1 MSLLVTGSIGIDTVK
16 TPFGVSKDCLGGSA
30 VYFSM
35 AASFFSP
42 VRFLGAIGADCPFD
56 LKKIFKGKKVDLNGL
71 ELRHTSKTFR
81 WAGSYQGAMNEATT
95 DAVEL
100 NVLAENP
107 PQMPEEYKDSKF
119 VFLANTA
126 PILQIQLLDQLNRPK
141 FVAAD
146 TMNLWINNNLADLK
160 QLLKKIDCL
169 ILNETEARMLAN
181 EHNLITAAAKI
192 EKLGPSVVVIK
203 KGESGSIIH
212 VSRASASSR
221 AESRG
226 SPRKRGQDGRDTKL
240 FVLPAYPATIVKDP
254 TGAGD
259 SFAGGFMGY
268 LAGQN
273 KTDFATL
280 KKAVAYGTVVAS
292 FTISDFSHKGLTKT
306 TRRDIDS
313 RLIEL
318 RKLVKF

>member
-16 TPFGVSKDCLGGSA
+16 TPFGMSKDCLGGSA

-56 LKKIFKGKKVDLNGL
+56 LKKIFKGRKVDLNGL

-81 WAGSYQGAMNEATT
+81 WAGSYQGPMNEAIT
-95 DAVEL
+95 DFVEL
-100 NVLAENP
+100 NVLAEEP
-107 PQMPEEYKDSKF
+107 PKMPEEYKDSKF

-126 PILQIQLLDQLNRPK
+126 PILQIQLLDQLKKPK

-160 QLLKKIDCL
+160 KLLKKIDCL

-203 KGESGSIIH
+203 KGESGSIIRQ
-212 VSRASASSR
+212 SD
-221 AESRG
+221 
-226 SPRKRGQDGRDTKL
+226 GQL

-292 FTISDFSHKGLTKT
+292 FTISDFSLKGLTKT
-306 TRRDIDS
+306 TRRNIDS
-313 RLIEL
+313 RLNEL
-318 RKLVKF
+318 RNRVKF

>member
-1 MSLLVTGSIGIDTVK
+1 MTLLVTGSIGIDTVK

-56 LKKIFKGKKVDLNGL
+56 LKKIFKGRPVDLNGL

-81 WAGSYQGAMNEATT
+81 WAGSYVDAMNEAVT
-95 DAVEL
+95 DFVEL

-126 PILQIQLLDQLNRPK
+126 PNLQIQLLDQLNRPK

-192 EKLGPSVVVIK
+192 EKLGPTVVVIK
-203 KGESGSIIH
+203 KGESGSIIRQ
-212 VSRASASSR
+212 SD
-221 AESRG
+221 
-226 SPRKRGQDGRDTKL
+226 GQL

-292 FTISDFSHKGLTKT
+292 FTIADFSLKGLTKT
-306 TRRDIDS
+306 KRRDIDS
-313 RLIEL
+313 RLNIL
-318 RKLVKF
+318 RKPVQF

>member
-1 MSLLVTGSIGIDTVK
+1 M
-16 TPFGVSKDCLGGSA
+16 SKDCLGGSA

-81 WAGSYQGAMNEATT
+81 WAGSYQGAMNEAIT

-126 PILQIQLLDQLNRPK
+126 PILQIQLLDQLHKPK

-160 QLLKKIDCL
+160 KLLKKIDCL
-169 ILNETEARMLAN
+169 ILNETEARMLSGD
-181 EHNLITAAAKI
+181 HNLITAAAKI

-203 KGESGSIIH
+203 KGESGSILH
-212 VSRASASSR
+212 VSRAS
-221 AESRG
+221 

-292 FTISDFSHKGLTKT
+292 FTIADFSLKGLTKT
-306 TRRDIDS
+306 TRRNIYT
-313 RLIEL
+313 RLNEL
-318 RKLVKF
+318 RERTKF

>member
-16 TPFGVSKDCLGGSA
+16 TPYGVSKDCLGGSA

-35 AASFFSP
+35 AASFFSS

-56 LKKIFKGKKVDLNGL
+56 LKKIFKGRPVDLNGL

-81 WAGSYQGAMNEATT
+81 WAGSYVDAMNEAVT
-95 DAVEL
+95 DFVEL
-100 NVLAENP
+100 NVLAEEP

-126 PILQIQLLDQLNRPK
+126 PILQIQLLDQLHKPK

-160 QLLKKIDCL
+160 KLMKKIDCL

-192 EKLGPSVVVIK
+192 EKLGPTVVVIK
-203 KGESGSIIH
+203 KGESGSIIRQ
-212 VSRASASSR
+212 SD
-221 AESRG
+221 
-226 SPRKRGQDGRDTKL
+226 GQL

-292 FTISDFSHKGLTKT
+292 FTISDFSLKGLTKT
-306 TRRDIDS
+306 TKRDIEK
-313 RLIEL
+313 RLNIL
-318 RKLVKF
+318 RKTTTF

>member
-35 AASFFSP
+35 AAGFFTP
-42 VRFLGAIGADCPFD
+42 VRFLGAIGSDCPFD
-56 LKKIFKGKKVDLNGL
+56 LKKIFKGKKINLAGL
-71 ELRHTSKTFR
+71 EVRYQSKTFR

-95 DAVEL
+95 DFVEL
-100 NVLAENP
+100 NVLAESP
-107 PQMPEEYKDSKF
+107 PKMPEEYKDSKF

-126 PILQIQLLDQLNRPK
+126 PVLQIYLLEQLKKPK

-160 QLLKKIDCL
+160 RLLKKIDCL
-169 ILNETEARMLAN
+169 VLNEGEARMLAG
-181 EHNLITAAAKI
+181 EHNLITAAGKI
-192 EKLGPSVVVIK
+192 TKLGPSVVVIK
-203 KGESGSIIH
+203 KGESGSII
-212 VSRASASSR
+212 RQAN
-221 AESRG
+221 G
-226 SPRKRGQDGRDTKL
+226 DL

-268 LAGQN
+268 LTSQN
-273 KTDFATL
+273 KTDFAAL

-292 FTISDFSHKGLTKT
+292 FTIADFSLKGLTKISKKA
-306 TRRDIDS
+306 IDS
-313 RLIEL
+313 RLNEL
-318 RKLVKF
+318 RKLATF

>member
-35 AASFFSP
+35 AASFFTH
-42 VRFLGAIGADCPFD
+42 VRFLGAIGADCPFN
-56 LKKIFKGKKVDLNGL
+56 LKYIFKNRRVDFTGL
-71 ELRHTSKTFR
+71 EVRYKSKTFR
-81 WAGSYQGAMNEATT
+81 WAGSYEGPMNEAIT
-95 DAVEL
+95 DFVEL
-100 NVLAENP
+100 NVLAEEP
-107 PQMPEEYKDSKF
+107 PKVPDEYKDSKF

-126 PILQIQLLDQLNRPK
+126 PILQIQLLEQLDNPR

-146 TMNLWINNNLADLK
+146 TMNLWINNNLTDLK
-160 QLLKKIDCL
+160 RLLKKIDCL
-169 ILNETEARMLAN
+169 VLNETEARMLAG
-181 EHNLITAAAKI
+181 EHNLIKAA
-192 EKLGPSVVVIK
+192 EKVLRLGPTVVVIK
-203 KGESGSIIH
+203 KGESGSIIR
-212 VSRASASSR
+212 RAD
-221 AESRG
+221 
-226 SPRKRGQDGRDTKL
+226 GQL
-240 FVLPAYPATIVKDP
+240 FVLPAYPAIIVKDP

-292 FTISDFSHKGLTKT
+292 FTISDFSLKGLTKI
-306 TRRDIDS
+306 TRRNINN
-313 RLIEL
+313 RLNEL

>member
-71 ELRHTSKTFR
+71 ELRHASKTFR
-81 WAGSYQGAMNEATT
+81 WAGSYVDAMNEAVT
-95 DAVEL
+95 DFVEL
-100 NVLAENP
+100 NVLAEEP
-107 PQMPEEYKDSKF
+107 PTMPDEYKDSKF

-160 QLLKKIDCL
+160 RLMKKIDCL

-203 KGESGSIIH
+203 KGESGSIIRQ
-212 VSRASASSR
+212 SD
-221 AESRG
+221 
-226 SPRKRGQDGRDTKL
+226 GQL

-292 FTISDFSHKGLTKT
+292 FTISDFSLKGLTKT
-306 TRRDIDS
+306 TKRDIEK
-313 RLIEL
+313 RLNIL
-318 RKLVKF
+318 RKTTTF

>member
-16 TPFGVSKDCLGGSA
+16 TPYGVSKDCLGGSA

-35 AASFFSP
+35 AASFFAP

-56 LKKIFKGKKVDLNGL
+56 LRKIFKGRKVDLTGL
-71 ELRHTSKTFR
+71 EVRHTSKTFR
-81 WAGSYQGAMNEATT
+81 WAGSYQGPMNEVTT

-107 PQMPEEYKDSKF
+107 PKMPDEYKDSKF

-126 PILQIQLLDQLNRPK
+126 PILQSQLLDQLDNPI

-146 TMNLWINNNLADLK
+146 TMNLWIKNNLHDLK
-160 QLLKKIDCL
+160 RLLKKIDCL
-169 ILNETEARMLAN
+169 VLNEGEARMLAN
-181 EHNLITAAAKI
+181 EHNLITAAGKI
-192 EKLGPSVVVIK
+192 LKIGPSVVVIK
-203 KGESGSIIH
+203 KGESGSII
-212 VSRASASSR
+212 
-221 AESRG
+221 
-226 SPRKRGQDGRDTKL
+226 RKSDGQL

-268 LAGQN
+268 IAGQN

-292 FTISDFSHKGLTKT
+292 FTIADFSLKGLTKIT
-306 TRRDIDS
+306 KRHIDN
-313 RLIEL
+313 RLTEL
-318 RKLVKF
+318 RKLVNF

>member
-30 VYFSM
+30 IYFSM
-35 AASFFSP
+35 AASFFTH
-42 VRFLGAIGADCPFD
+42 VRFVGAIGSDCPFE
-56 LKKIFKGKKVDLNGL
+56 LKRIFKNRPVDLTGL
-71 ELRHTSKTFR
+71 EVRYESKTFR
-81 WAGSYQGAMNEATT
+81 WAGSYQGAMNEAIT
-95 DAVEL
+95 DFVEL
-100 NVLAENP
+100 NVLAESP
-107 PQMPEEYKDSKF
+107 PKIPAEYKDSKF

-126 PILQIQLLDQLNRPK
+126 PILQIRLLDQLNKPK

-146 TMNLWINNNLADLK
+146 TMNLWIKNNLVDLK
-160 QLLKKIDCL
+160 RLLKKIDCL
-169 ILNETEARMLAN
+169 ILNEGEARMLAN

-203 KGESGSIIH
+203 KGESGSII
-212 VSRASASSR
+212 
-221 AESRG
+221 
-226 SPRKRGQDGRDTKL
+226 RKSDGQL

-292 FTISDFSHKGLTKT
+292 FTISDFSLKGLTKT
-306 TRRDIDS
+306 TRHNIDS
-313 RLIEL
+313 RLNVL

>member
-30 VYFSM
+30 IYFSM
-35 AASFFSP
+35 AASFFTP
-42 VRFLGAIGADCPFD
+42 VRFLGAIGSDCPFN
-56 LKKIFKGKKVDLNGL
+56 LKKIFKGRKVDLTGL
-71 ELRHTSKTFR
+71 EIREKSKTFR

-100 NVLAENP
+100 NVLAEEP
-107 PQMPEEYKDSKF
+107 PKMPDEYKDSES
-119 VFLANTA
+119 VFLANTT
-126 PILQIQLLDQLNRPK
+126 PILQIRLLDQLDKPK

-146 TMNLWINNNLADLK
+146 TMNCWIKSHTADLK
-160 QLLKKIDCL
+160 RLLKKIDCL
-169 ILNETEARMLAN
+169 ILNEGEARMLAD
-181 EHNLITAAAKI
+181 EHNLINASEKI
-192 EKLGPSVVVIK
+192 LRLGPSVVVIK
-203 KGESGSIIH
+203 KGESGSIIKK
-212 VSRASASSR
+212 SD
-221 AESRG
+221 
-226 SPRKRGQDGRDTKL
+226 GQL

-268 LAGQN
+268 LAG
-273 KTDFATL
+273 KGRTDFATL

-292 FTISDFSHKGLTKT
+292 FTISDFSLKGLTKT
-306 TRRDIDS
+306 TRRNIDS
-313 RLIEL
+313 RLNEL

>member
-35 AASFFSP
+35 AASFFTS
-42 VRFLGAIGADCPFD
+42 VRFLGAIGSDCPFD
-56 LKKIFKGKKVDLNGL
+56 LKKIFKGRKVDLNGL
-71 ELRHTSKTFR
+71 ELRHKSKTFR
-81 WAGSYQGAMNEATT
+81 WAGSYQGAMNEAIT

-119 VFLANTA
+119 VFLANTS
-126 PILQIQLLDQLNRPK
+126 PNLQIQLLDQLNRPK

-160 QLLKKIDCL
+160 RLMKKIDCL
-169 ILNETEARMLAN
+169 ILNETEARMLAS

-203 KGESGSIIH
+203 KGESGSIIRQ
-212 VSRASASSR
+212 SD
-221 AESRG
+221 
-226 SPRKRGQDGRDTKL
+226 GQL

-292 FTISDFSHKGLTKT
+292 FTIADFSLKGLTKT
-306 TRRDIDS
+306 NRRDIDG
-313 RLIEL
+313 RMNTL
-318 RKLVKF
+318 RKLVQF

>member
-56 LKKIFKGKKVDLNGL
+56 LKKIFKGRPVDLNGL

-81 WAGSYQGAMNEATT
+81 WAGSYVDAMNEAVT
-95 DAVEL
+95 DFVEL
-100 NVLAENP
+100 NVLAEEP
-107 PQMPEEYKDSKF
+107 PKMPDEYKDSKF

-169 ILNETEARMLAN
+169 ILNETEARMLSGD
-181 EHNLITAAAKI
+181 HNLITAAAKI

-203 KGESGSIIH
+203 KGESGSIIRQAGGN
-212 VSRASASSR
+212 VARAS
-221 AESRG
+221 
-226 SPRKRGQDGRDTKL
+226 SPCKHGQDGRATNIEQL
-240 FVLPAYPATIVKDP
+240 FILPAYPATIVKDP

-292 FTISDFSHKGLTKT
+292 FTISDFSLKGLTKT
-306 TRRDIDS
+306 TRRNIDS
-313 RLIEL
+313 RLNTL

>member
-30 VYFSM
+30 IYFGM
-35 AASFFSP
+35 AASFFTH

-56 LKKIFKGKKVDLNGL
+56 LKKIFKNRHVDLTGL
-71 ELRHTSKTFR
+71 EVRKQSKTFR

-100 NVLAENP
+100 NVLAEEP
-107 PQMPEEYKDSKF
+107 PKMPLAYKDSKF
-119 VFLANTA
+119 VFLANTT
-126 PILQIQLLDQLNRPK
+126 PNLQIQLLDQLNKPK

-146 TMNLWINNNLADLK
+146 TMNCWIKNHTADLK
-160 QLLKKIDCL
+160 RLLKKIDCL
-169 ILNETEARMLAN
+169 ILNEGEARMLAD

-192 EKLGPSVVVIK
+192 EKLGPTVVVIK
-203 KGESGSIIH
+203 KGESGSILIQSECN
-212 VSRASASSR
+212 VARAS
-221 AESRG
+221 
-226 SPRKRGQDGRDTKL
+226 SPCKHSQDGRATKL

-280 KKAVAYGTVVAS
+280 KMAAAYGTVVAS
-292 FTISDFSHKGLTKT
+292 FTISDFSLKGLTKI
-306 TRRDIDS
+306 TRRNIDS
-313 RLIEL
+313 RLNEL
-318 RKLVKF
+318 RKLVHF

>member
-42 VRFLGAIGADCPFD
+42 VRFLGAIGSDCPFD

-81 WAGSYQGAMNEATT
+81 WAGSYQGAMNEAIT
-95 DAVEL
+95 DFVEL

-107 PQMPEEYKDSKF
+107 PQMPDEYKDSKF
-119 VFLANTA
+119 VFLANTS
-126 PILQIQLLDQLNRPK
+126 PNLQIQLLDQLNRPK

-169 ILNETEARMLAN
+169 ILNEGEARMLAN

-203 KGESGSIIH
+203 KGESGSILH
-212 VSRASASSR
+212 VSRAS
-221 AESRG
+221 
-226 SPRKRGQDGRDTKL
+226 SPRKRGQDTKL

-292 FTISDFSHKGLTKT
+292 FTISDFSLKGLTKT
-306 TRRDIDS
+306 KRRDIDS
-313 RLIEL
+313 RMNTL
-318 RKLVKF
+318 RKLVHF

>member
-35 AASFFSP
+35 AASFFTH

-56 LKKIFKGKKVDLNGL
+56 LKKIFKGRKVDLTGL
-71 ELRHTSKTFR
+71 EVRHKSKTFR
-81 WAGSYQGAMNEATT
+81 WAGSYQGAMNEAIT
-95 DAVEL
+95 DFVEF
-100 NVLAENP
+100 NVLAEEP
-107 PQMPEEYKDSKF
+107 PKVPDKYKDSKF

-126 PILQIQLLDQLNRPK
+126 PILQIQLLEQLDKPR

-146 TMNLWINNNLADLK
+146 TMNCWIKNHTADLK
-160 QLLKKIDCL
+160 RLLKRIDCL
-169 ILNETEARMLAN
+169 ILNEGEARMLAD
-181 EHNLITAAAKI
+181 EHNLITAASKI
-192 EKLGPSVVVIK
+192 LRLGPTVVVIK
-203 KGESGSIIH
+203 KGESGSII
-212 VSRASASSR
+212 RQA
-221 AESRG
+221 
-226 SPRKRGQDGRDTKL
+226 DGRL
-240 FVLPAYPATIVKDP
+240 FVLPAYPATVVKDP

-268 LAGQN
+268 ITGQN

-292 FTISDFSHKGLTKT
+292 FTISDFSLKGLTKIT
-306 TRRDIDS
+306 KRDIDN
-313 RLIEL
+313 RLNEF

>member
-35 AASFFSP
+35 AASFFTH
-42 VRFLGAIGADCPFD
+42 VRFLGAIGADCPFE
-56 LKKIFKGKKVDLNGL
+56 LKKIFKNRHVDLTGL

-81 WAGSYQGAMNEATT
+81 WAGSYQGPMNEAIT
-95 DAVEL
+95 DFVEL

-107 PQMPEEYKDSKF
+107 PQMPDEYKDSKF

-126 PILQIQLLDQLNRPK
+126 PILQIQLLDQLHKPK

-160 QLLKKIDCL
+160 QLMEKIDCL

-192 EKLGPSVVVIK
+192 ERLGPSVVVIK
-203 KGESGSIIH
+203 KGESGSI
-212 VSRASASSR
+212 VRQA
-221 AESRG
+221 
-226 SPRKRGQDGRDTKL
+226 DGRL

-268 LAGQN
+268 MAGQN

-292 FTISDFSHKGLTKT
+292 FTISDFSLKGLTKT
-306 TRRDIDS
+306 TKRHIDN
-313 RLIEL
+313 RLNEL
-318 RKLVKF
+318 RKLTKF

>member
-1 MSLLVTGSIGIDTVK
+1 MSKFWNAESRGFKMSLLVTGSIGIDTVK

-81 WAGSYQGAMNEATT
+81 WAGSYVDAMNEAVT
-95 DAVEL
+95 DFVEL
-100 NVLAENP
+100 NVLAEEP

-126 PILQIQLLDQLNRPK
+126 PILQIQLLDQLHKPK

-160 QLLKKIDCL
+160 LLMKKIDCL
-169 ILNETEARMLAN
+169 ILNETEARMLAS

-203 KGESGSIIH
+203 KGESGSII
-212 VSRASASSR
+212 RQAD
-221 AESRG
+221 
-226 SPRKRGQDGRDTKL
+226 GQL

-292 FTISDFSHKGLTKT
+292 FTISDFSLKGLTKT
-306 TRRDIDS
+306 TRRNIDS
-313 RLIEL
+313 RLNEL
-318 RKLVKF
+318 RNRVKF

>member
-1 MSLLVTGSIGIDTVK
+1 VSLLVTGSIGIDTVK

-71 ELRHTSKTFR
+71 ELRHKSKTFR

-160 QLLKKIDCL
+160 KLLKKIDCL
-169 ILNETEARMLAN
+169 ILNETEARMLAS

-192 EKLGPSVVVIK
+192 EKLGPTVVVIK
-203 KGESGSIIH
+203 KGESGSIIRQ
-212 VSRASASSR
+212 SD
-221 AESRG
+221 
-226 SPRKRGQDGRDTKL
+226 GQL

-292 FTISDFSHKGLTKT
+292 FTISDFSLKGLTKT
-306 TRRDIDS
+306 TRRNIDS
-313 RLIEL
+313 RLNEL
-318 RKLVKF
+318 RNRVKF

>member
-1 MSLLVTGSIGIDTVK
+1 VSLLVTGSIGIDTVK
-16 TPFGVSKDCLGGSA
+16 TPYGVSKDCLGGSA

-35 AASFFSP
+35 AASFFTP
-42 VRFLGAIGADCPFD
+42 VRFLGAIGADCPFV
-56 LKKIFKGKKVDLNGL
+56 LKKIFKGRKVDLTGL
-71 ELRHTSKTFR
+71 ELRHASKTFR

-107 PQMPEEYKDSKF
+107 PKMPIAYKDSQF

-126 PILQIQLLDQLNRPK
+126 PILQIQLLDQLDNPK

-146 TMNLWINNNLADLK
+146 TMNLWIKNNLADLK
-160 QLLKKIDCL
+160 RLLKRIDCL
-169 ILNETEARMLAN
+169 VLNEGEARMLAN
-181 EHNLITAAAKI
+181 EHNLITAAGKI
-192 EKLGPSVVVIK
+192 LKLGPTVVVIK
-203 KGESGSIIH
+203 KGESGSIIRQ
-212 VSRASASSR
+212 SD
-221 AESRG
+221 
-226 SPRKRGQDGRDTKL
+226 GQL

-273 KTDFATL
+273 KTDFTTL

-292 FTISDFSHKGLTKT
+292 FTIADFSLKGLTKIT
-306 TRRDIDS
+306 KRHIDN
-313 RLIEL
+313 RLNEL

>member
-42 VRFLGAIGADCPFD
+42 VRFLGAIGSDCPFA
-56 LKKIFKGKKVDLNGL
+56 LKKVFKGRPVDLNGL
-71 ELRHTSKTFR
+71 ELRHKSKTFR

-95 DAVEL
+95 DMVEL

-126 PILQIQLLDQLNRPK
+126 PNLQIQLLEQLNRPK

-146 TMNLWINNNLADLK
+146 TMNLWINNALADLK
-160 QLLKKIDCL
+160 KLMRKIDCL
-169 ILNETEARMLAN
+169 ILNETEARMLSGD
-181 EHNLITAAAKI
+181 HNLITAAAKI
-192 EKLGPSVVVIK
+192 EKMGPSVVVIK
-203 KGESGSIIH
+203 KGESGSIIRQ
-212 VSRASASSR
+212 SD
-221 AESRG
+221 
-226 SPRKRGQDGRDTKL
+226 GQL
-240 FVLPAYPATIVKDP
+240 FVLPAYPATVVKDP

-292 FTISDFSHKGLTKT
+292 FTIADFSLKGLTKT
-306 TRRDIDS
+306 TRKNIDS
-313 RLIEL
+313 PLNEL
-318 RKLVKF
+318 RKRTKF

>member
-1 MSLLVTGSIGIDTVK
+1 MSLLVTGSIGMDTVK

-56 LKKIFKGKKVDLNGL
+56 LKKIFKDRKVDLNGL

-107 PQMPEEYKDSKF
+107 PRMPEEYKDSKF

-126 PILQIQLLDQLNRPK
+126 PILQIQLLDQLHKPK

-160 QLLKKIDCL
+160 KLLKKIDCL

-203 KGESGSIIH
+203 KGESGSII
-212 VSRASASSR
+212 RQKN
-221 AESRG
+221 G
-226 SPRKRGQDGRDTKL
+226 DL

-259 SFAGGFMGY
+259 SFADGFMGY

-292 FTISDFSHKGLTKT
+292 FTISNFSLKGLTKT
-306 TRRDIDS
+306 TRRNIDS
-313 RLIEL
+313 RLNEL
-318 RKLVKF
+318 RNRVKF